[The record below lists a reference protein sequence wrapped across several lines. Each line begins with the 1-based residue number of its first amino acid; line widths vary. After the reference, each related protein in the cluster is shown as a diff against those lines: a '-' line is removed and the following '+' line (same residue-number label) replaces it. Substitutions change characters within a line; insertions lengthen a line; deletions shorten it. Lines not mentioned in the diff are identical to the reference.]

1 MGDKNG
7 TMYAYVTFSG
17 NKNKNIKR
25 SKKKKS
31 HYLYLLLNKIIFH
44 VLKYIIYMESYQA

>member
-1 MGDKNG
+1 MGDKND

-25 SKKKKS
+25 SKKKITLPLFVVK
-31 HYLYLLLNKIIFH
+31 
-44 VLKYIIYMESYQA
+44 